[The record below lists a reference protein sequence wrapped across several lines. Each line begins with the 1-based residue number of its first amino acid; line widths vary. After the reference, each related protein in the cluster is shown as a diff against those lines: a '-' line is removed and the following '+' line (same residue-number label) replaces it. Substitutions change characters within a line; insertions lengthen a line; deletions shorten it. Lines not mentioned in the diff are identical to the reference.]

1 MDYTWVYVDLFD
13 LAWNLNE
20 VREINKILLDF

>member
-20 VREINKILLDF
+20 VREINKILVDF